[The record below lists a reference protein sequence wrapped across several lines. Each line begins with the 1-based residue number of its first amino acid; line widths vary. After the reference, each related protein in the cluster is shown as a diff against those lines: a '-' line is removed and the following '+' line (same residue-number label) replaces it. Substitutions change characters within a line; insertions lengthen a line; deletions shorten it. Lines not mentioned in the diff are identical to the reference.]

1 MPSSS
6 DPASR
11 NRLVK
16 ALGALRALG
25 VPFRGP
31 FITPKKSRIY
41 VVDQCIL
48 TEDEI
53 VVLHESHKL
62 KPQTVWPLLKDLRL
76 RQTVV
81 VEPPTAEL
89 NSQDRRRGER
99 VMLRLDVLV
108 RTEIPGAKHLQTHA
122 FTVAVNAYG
131 GRLVSPFR
139 MAMDQRIVLVNP
151 RNGKEVTGRVVRVE
165 RNAEGG
171 HVIAFAFDDMNAAF
185 WPVCLTEWVETSH

>member
-6 DPASR
+6 DPKSR

-53 VVLHESHKL
+53 VAFHEGHKL
-62 KPQTVWPLLKDLRL
+62 KPQIVWSLLEELRS
-76 RQTVV
+76 RQTAVG
-81 VEPPTAEL
+81 EPPPAEL
-89 NSQDRRRGER
+89 SSQDRRRGER